1 MRRVTIILCLAVL
14 VLVGSA
20 AWQMASWK
28 IATMNLQEDMRDMAS
43 QAGTRIGYLAPSSDE
58 DMCRA
63 VIRKAEERG
72 IELTPEQV
80 TVKRFGSGE
89 KTTVYLSA
97 DYTVRVKLV
106 VFSFRLHFAPS
117 S

>member
-1 MRRVTIILCLAVL
+1 MRKVTMTLSLAVL

-20 AWQMASWK
+20 FWQIASWK
-28 IATMNLQEDMRDMAS
+28 IAAMNLKEDMRDMAS

-58 DMCRA
+58 DLRGA
-63 VIRKAEERG
+63 IIRKAEERG

-80 TVKRFGSGE
+80 QVKRVDSAGKS
-89 KTTVYLSA
+89 TVYLSA
-97 DYTVRVKLV
+97 DYTVPVKLWL
-106 VFSFRLHFAPS
+106 FSFELHFTPS